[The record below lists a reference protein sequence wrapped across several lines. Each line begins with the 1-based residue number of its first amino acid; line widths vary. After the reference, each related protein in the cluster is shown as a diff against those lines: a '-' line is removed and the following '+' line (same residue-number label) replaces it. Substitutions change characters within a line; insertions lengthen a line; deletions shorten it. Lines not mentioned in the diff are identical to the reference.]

1 MESITPTASPSSTDK
16 LARASVGD
24 RDHVLELGE
33 TIIERRSGWKAIN
46 FAELWRYRELLYFLA
61 WRDVKVRYKQTVL
74 GAAWAV
80 LQPLLMMF
88 VFTILFSGLAKVDT
102 APIPYVLFVYIGLL
116 PWTYFATAM
125 GTSSN
130 SVVESERLITKVFF
144 PRLLIPFGSVLA
156 ALVDFAVGS
165 VILAILL
172 AFFRVTPTATW
183 ALAPIFFLGIVAAA
197 IGAGTMLSALNVKY
211 RDFRHVIPFLIQIW
225 MFATP
230 SIFLDLSRP
239 TTVGAEPPASDLAF
253 NPLRLNPMT
262 GLISGFRSSI
272 LGTDLPWA
280 DAAWGLSAA
289 MLMLTVGAY
298 VFRRV
303 EASFADVI

>member
-1 MESITPTASPSSTDK
+1 MESPASTATQSPIDE
-16 LARASVGD
+16 LARPSVD
-24 RDHVLELGE
+24 ERDDMLADGE

-46 FAELWRYRELLYFLA
+46 IAELWRYRELLYFLA
-61 WRDVKVRYKQTVL
+61 WRDVKVRYKQTAL
-74 GAAWAV
+74 GAVWAV
-80 LQPLLMMF
+80 LQPLLMML
-88 VFTILFSGLAKVDT
+88 VFTILFSGLAKVNT
-102 APIPYVLFVYIGLL
+102 APIPYGLFVYIGLL

-144 PRLLIPFGSVLA
+144 PRLLIPFGSALA

-172 AFFRVTPTATW
+172 AFCRIAPTATW
-183 ALAPIFFLGIVAAA
+183 VLAPVFLLGIILAA

-211 RDFRHVIPFLIQIW
+211 RDFRYVIPFLIQMW

-230 SIFLDLSRP
+230 SIFLDLNRVATANVES
-239 TTVGAEPPASDLAF
+239 PASNLPF

-262 GLISGFRSSI
+262 GLISGFRSCI
-272 LGTDLPWA
+272 LGSEVPWA
-280 DAAWGLSAA
+280 DAIWGLSAA
-289 MLMLTVGAY
+289 VVMFVFGAY
-298 VFRRV
+298 VFRRM